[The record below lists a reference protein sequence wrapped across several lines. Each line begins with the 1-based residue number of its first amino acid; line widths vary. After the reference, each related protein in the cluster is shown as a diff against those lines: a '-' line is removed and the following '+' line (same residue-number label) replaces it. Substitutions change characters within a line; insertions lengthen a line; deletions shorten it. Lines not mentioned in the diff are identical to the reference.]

1 MKEFGIV
8 EGFFV
13 SNAVDWNKHLQL

>member
-13 SNAVDWNKHLQL
+13 PNAVDWNKYLQL